1 MSIWENDY
9 KLGANHII
17 DCKKVL
23 KILEG
28 AYVIVELGMVQT
40 LPMFKEDE
48 YEGEEK
54 LGNS

>member
-1 MSIWENDY
+1 M
-9 KLGANHII
+9 GAKHFIN
-17 DCKKVL
+17 CKNML
-23 KILEG
+23 KRLEG

-48 YEGEEK
+48 YKGEYK